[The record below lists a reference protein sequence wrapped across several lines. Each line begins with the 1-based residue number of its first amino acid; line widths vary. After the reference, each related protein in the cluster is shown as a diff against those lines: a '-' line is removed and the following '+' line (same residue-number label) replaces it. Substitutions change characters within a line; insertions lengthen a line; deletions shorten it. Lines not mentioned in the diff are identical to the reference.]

1 MQEQNVVTLNNPVPN
16 FQVRSNKGEISLQ
29 NYKGKYVVIYF
40 YPKDN
45 TPGCSTE
52 AQNFRDLYSKFI
64 EHNSEILGVSRDTL
78 ESHNKF
84 ECKYNLPFPL
94 IADCDSKLCNMFE
107 VIRNKSIFGKTALGL
122 IRSTFLINPNGKLIK
137 EWRNVK
143 VLDHA
148 QQVLDAIIS
157 DSRKS

>member
-1 MQEQNVVTLNNPVPN
+1 MQEQDVVAINNSAPD
-16 FQVRSNKGEISLQ
+16 FQVQSNKGEISLQ
-29 NYKGKYVVIYF
+29 DYKGKYVVIYF

-52 AQNFRDLYSKFI
+52 AQNFRDLYPKFI
-64 EHNSEILGVSRDTL
+64 EHNAEILGVSRDTL

-94 IADCDSKLCNMFE
+94 IADRDSKLCNMFG
-107 VIRNKSIFGKTALGL
+107 VIKNKSIFGKTALGL

-157 DSRKS
+157 DASKS